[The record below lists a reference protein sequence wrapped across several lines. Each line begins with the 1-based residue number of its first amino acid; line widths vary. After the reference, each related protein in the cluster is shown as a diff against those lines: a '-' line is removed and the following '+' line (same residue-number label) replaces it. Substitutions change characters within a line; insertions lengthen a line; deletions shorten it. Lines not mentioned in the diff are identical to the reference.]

1 MYKRQ
6 GIHDLQ
12 NPDNDNSHYV
22 RDCVVVDVAKKCAFE
37 MKDPNEYI
45 TFEEF
50 ERRTTMAYNEIQSLC
65 EDEHS
70 SDHIEWV

>member
-1 MYKRQ
+1 MYV
-6 GIHDLQ
+6 IVWLWMWL
-12 NPDNDNSHYV
+12 
-22 RDCVVVDVAKKCAFE
+22 KKCAFE

-70 SDHIEWV
+70 SEHIEWV